1 MEDFLGFWAIT
12 CAVALPIVFAIVA
25 LCVIVKSRH
34 EERMKMIEKG
44 IILAEPEKPANRYP
58 ALRNGLFMIGLALGI
73 IVGILFQPLLLG
85 RGFDLLIIPMF
96 AVLFSGLAFVFY
108 FYFSRKMLLKEET
121 ENEGKSANNCLKAN
135 D

>member
-73 IVGILFQPLLLG
+73 IVGILVQPLFLG
-85 RGFDLLIIPMF
+85 GDFDLLIVPMF
-96 AVLFSGLAFVFY
+96 AVLFGGLAFVLY
-108 FYFSRKMLLKEET
+108 FYLSRKMLLKEET
-121 ENEGKSANNCLKAN
+121 EDDENKRKQLFEGE
-135 D
+135 

>member
-44 IILAEPEKPANRYP
+44 IILAEPEMPANRYP

-73 IVGILFQPLLLG
+73 IVGILVQPLFWG
-85 RGFDLLIIPMF
+85 GDFDLLIVPMF
-96 AVLFSGLAFVFY
+96 AVLFGGLAFVLY
-108 FYFSRKMLLKEET
+108 FYLSRKMLLKEET
-121 ENEGKSANNCLKAN
+121 EDDENKRKQLFEGE
-135 D
+135 

>member
-34 EERMKMIEKG
+34 EERMKMIERG
-44 IILAEPEKPANRYP
+44 VILAEPEKPANRYP

-73 IVGILFQPLLLG
+73 IVGILVQPLFWG
-85 RGFDLLIIPMF
+85 GDFDLLIVPMF
-96 AVLFSGLAFVFY
+96 AVLFGGLAFVLY
-108 FYFSRKMLLKEET
+108 FYLSRKMLLKEET
-121 ENEGKSANNCLKAN
+121 EDDENKRKQLFEGE
-135 D
+135 

>member
-25 LCVIVKSRH
+25 LCVIVKSRN

-44 IILAEPEKPANRYP
+44 FILAEPEKPANRYP
-58 ALRNGLFMIGLALGI
+58 ALRN
-73 IVGILFQPLLLG
+73 
-85 RGFDLLIIPMF
+85 PMF

-121 ENEGKSANNCLKAN
+121 ENEGRNANNCLKAN

>member
-34 EERMKMIEKG
+34 EERMKMIERG
-44 IILAEPEKPANRYP
+44 VILAEPEKPANRYP

-73 IVGILFQPLLLG
+73 IVGILVQPLFWG
-85 RGFDLLIIPMF
+85 EDFDLLIVPMF
-96 AVLFSGLAFVFY
+96 AVLFGGLAFVLY
-108 FYFSRKMLLKEET
+108 FYLSRKMLLKEET
-121 ENEGKSANNCLKAN
+121 EDDENKRKQLFEGE
-135 D
+135 

>member
-73 IVGILFQPLLLG
+73 IVGILVQPLFWG
-85 RGFDLLIIPMF
+85 GDFDLLIVPMF
-96 AVLFSGLAFVFY
+96 AVLFGGLAFVLY
-108 FYFSRKMLLKEET
+108 FYLSRKMLLKEET
-121 ENEGKSANNCLKAN
+121 EDDENKRKQLFEGE
-135 D
+135 